1 MDTHYTVNKIAAL
14 RKKKGWTQKDI
25 AEKLNVSI
33 AAVSKWERGL
43 NYPDLSIMEPLA
55 RILDISVAELLGL
68 ENESTDLVIHNLSEI
83 SMTEREESVK
93 RLWSGVGFVIFTFAL
108 FFILAWAIHVF
119 GSDNQNMRLLF
130 QYDRTG
136 IFNIMALLLGIAAWV
151 LSVMGIFSRTEKRQT
166 ACSILSFL
174 CCAAALFF
182 PTLITDLIMRFENY
196 GTVEDTIWAYH
207 FACSVLLLGTIL
219 FNGCAWL
226 IHRK

>member
-1 MDTHYTVNKIAAL
+1 
-14 RKKKGWTQKDI
+14 
-25 AEKLNVSI
+25 
-33 AAVSKWERGL
+33 
-43 NYPDLSIMEPLA
+43 
-55 RILDISVAELLGL
+55 
-68 ENESTDLVIHNLSEI
+68 
-83 SMTEREESVK
+83 
-93 RLWSGVGFVIFTFAL
+93 
-108 FFILAWAIHVF
+108 
-119 GSDNQNMRLLF
+119 
-130 QYDRTG
+130 
-136 IFNIMALLLGIAAWV
+136 MALLLGIAAWV

-207 FACSVLLLGTIL
+207 FASSGLLLGTIL